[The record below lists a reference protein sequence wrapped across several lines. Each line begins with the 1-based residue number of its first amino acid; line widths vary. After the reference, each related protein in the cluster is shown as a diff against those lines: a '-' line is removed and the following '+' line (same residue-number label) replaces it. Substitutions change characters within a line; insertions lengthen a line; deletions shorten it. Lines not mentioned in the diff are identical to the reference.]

1 MPNIKSQI
9 KRVKTNNKA
18 NEINRAKRSRVR
30 NAIKIFEVAISNGTD
45 IAQLNEMF
53 KKTVSIIDAACS
65 DGIYHKNNAARKVAA
80 ISSKFDAYK
89 KANA

>member
-30 NAIKIFEVAISNGTD
+30 NAIKNFEVAISNGTD

>member
-30 NAIKIFEVAISNGTD
+30 NAIKNFEVAISNGTD

-80 ISSKFDAYK
+80 ISSKFDTYK